1 MSFWITALGAIL
13 SILVYLLL
21 ILTGTLAI
29 LMIVSLIMVF
39 SEFIYERMKR

>member
-13 SILVYLLL
+13 SILAYLLL

-29 LMIVSLIMVF
+29 LMVVSLIMVF

>member
-1 MSFWITALGAIL
+1 MSFWITTLGAIL
-13 SILVYLLL
+13 SILAYLLL

-29 LMIVSLIMVF
+29 LMIVSLIMIF